1 MTSKGGLLQH
11 VTEKEIWSRVHQH
24 ETEVK
29 VPNDLKHTAKT
40 VLERKAEGSR

>member
-1 MTSKGGLLQH
+1 MTSKGGLLH
-11 VTEKEIWSRVHQH
+11 VTEKEIWSRAHQH

-40 VLERKAEGSR
+40 VLEGKAEGSR